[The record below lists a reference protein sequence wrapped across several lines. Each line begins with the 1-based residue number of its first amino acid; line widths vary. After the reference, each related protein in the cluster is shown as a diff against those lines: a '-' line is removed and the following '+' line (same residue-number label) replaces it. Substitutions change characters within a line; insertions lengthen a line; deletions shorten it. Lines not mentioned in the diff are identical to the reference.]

1 MTKTTIDIEKYQ
13 YDYIFNLILDI
24 FKFNE
29 KKYGNFVKDVI
40 RILLDYEKNGET
52 IIDVDNSLIIVE
64 LFEDGWPNKH
74 LDILKN
80 IDLIGSFNSPFVLVD
95 RKLSLAKWSRKIER
109 VINSFL
115 KKIDTD
121 NLINS
126 IIYEDDNKID
136 QIKNI
141 FKYSNLVFLQGGPG
155 TGKTTLIISLI
166 LEFLRIDNFLNI
178 GLSSPTG
185 KATARLKEAL
195 NDKKNISFS
204 KFLDQIEF
212 QTLHRWILNSQNKSL
227 KLKFKLNQL
236 DIFIIDEMSMVN
248 IDLIESVL
256 SLLAKDCK
264 IILVGDKNQ
273 LSPVNNCSIWNYLF
287 EYCENSSIKSCVVN
301 LEKTYRNFGDIALI
315 SNLIFNN
322 DYSLVNQKIK
332 ELAKN
337 NKSKE
342 VNFLKSID
350 KDIPKHLF
358 FSIKS
363 HLNKLN
369 LSTSNLSKKKYI
381 FDEGIDNL
389 LLHEKDLVDKI
400 FLDLQSH
407 LILCEKNSGI
417 WSVEYL
423 NEIVFG
429 QKKPYDL
436 KTLKEGVPIMCTKN
450 NNELGLSNGDIGVLI
465 GLKNERKYLFRKFN
479 DNNEEIV
486 ELIDPYNL
494 ENVVPAIAIT
504 IHKSQGSESDKVS
517 ILWSQ
522 KYRRNQ
528 YALKEKKDSENMFW
542 RDNFEKRLFYTAVT
556 RAKKFL
562 NIYYLN

>member
-1 MTKTTIDIEKYQ
+1 MTKTNKDIEKFQ
-13 YDYIFNLILDI
+13 YDHIFNLILGI

-29 KKYGNFVKDVI
+29 KKYGNFVKDSI
-40 RILLDYEKNGET
+40 SILLEFEKNGET
-52 IIDVDNSLIIVE
+52 IIDVDNSLITFE
-64 LFEDGWPNKH
+64 MLEDGWPNKH

-80 IDLIGSFNSPFVLVD
+80 INLIGSLNSPFVLLD
-95 RKLSLAKWSRKIER
+95 RNFSLSKWPRKIER
-109 VINSFL
+109 VINLFL

-121 NLINS
+121 NLMKS
-126 IIYEDDNKID
+126 TIYANDNKID

-141 FKYSNLVFLQGGPG
+141 FEYSNLVFLQGGPG
-155 TGKTTLIISLI
+155 TGKTTLTINLIIEL
-166 LEFLRIDNFLNI
+166 LKIDNFLNI
-178 GLSSPTG
+178 GFSAPTG

-195 NDKKNISFS
+195 NDKKNISS
-204 KFLDQIEF
+204 RKFLDQIEF

-227 KLKFKLNQL
+227 KLNFKLKEL
-236 DIFIIDEMSMVN
+236 DLFIIDEMSMVN

-256 SLLAKDCK
+256 SSLAKDCK

-301 LEKTYRNFGDIALI
+301 LEKTYRNIGDIALI
-315 SNLIFNN
+315 SSLIFNN
-322 DYSLVNQKIK
+322 DYSLLSQKIK
-332 ELAKN
+332 ELEKY

-342 VNFLKSID
+342 VNITKNIG
-350 KDIPKHLF
+350 KDIPKNLF

-363 HLNKLN
+363 HLDKLN

-381 FDEGIDNL
+381 FDNGIDNL
-389 LLHEKDLVDKI
+389 LPNEKDLVDKI

-423 NEIVFG
+423 NEIIFG

-436 KTLKEGVPIMCTKN
+436 ITLNEGVPIMCTKN
-450 NNELGLSNGDIGVLI
+450 NNQLGVSNGDIGVLI
-465 GLKNERKYLFRKFN
+465 GIKNERKYLFRKFN
-479 DNNEEIV
+479 NNNEEIV
-486 ELIDPYNL
+486 ALIDPSNL
-494 ENVVPAIAIT
+494 ENVVPAIAVT
-504 IHKSQGSESDKVS
+504 IHKSQGSESEKVS

-522 KYRRNQ
+522 KHKRNQ
-528 YALKEKKDSENMFW
+528 YAVNEQKDCENIFC
-542 RDNFEKRLFYTAVT
+542 RDNFQKRLFYTAVT

-562 NIYYLN
+562 DIYYLN

>member
-1 MTKTTIDIEKYQ
+1 MSKKSNDMEKFQ
-13 YDYIFNLILDI
+13 YDHVFSLILSIFN
-24 FKFNE
+24 FNE

-40 RILLDYEKNGET
+40 KILLEFEKNGET
-52 IIDVDNSLIIVE
+52 FIDIENSLITFE
-64 LFEDGWPNKH
+64 LLEDGWPNKH
-74 LDILKN
+74 LEVLNEICLT
-80 IDLIGSFNSPFVLVD
+80 GSLNSPFVLVD
-95 RKLSLAKWSRKIER
+95 RKLSLAKWSAKIDR
-109 VINSFL
+109 VISSFL
-115 KKIDTD
+115 KKIDKEI
-121 NLINS
+121 LINS
-126 IIYEDDNKID
+126 IVYEHKNKID

-141 FKYSNLVFLQGGPG
+141 FEYSNLVFLQGGPG
-155 TGKTTLIISLI
+155 TGKTTLIINLI
-166 LEFLRIDNFLNI
+166 LELLQIDNFLNI
-178 GLSSPTG
+178 GLSAPTG
-185 KATARLKEAL
+185 KATARLKESL
-195 NDKKNISFS
+195 NYKKNIESR

-227 KLKFKLNQL
+227 KLKFKLKEL

-287 EYCENSSIKSCVVN
+287 EYCDNSSIKSCIVN
-301 LEKTYRNFGDIALI
+301 LNKTYRNIGDVALI
-315 SNLIFNN
+315 SSLIFNN
-322 DYSLVNQKIK
+322 DDSLLDQKIK
-332 ELAKN
+332 EFEKD

-342 VNFLKSID
+342 VTIINSRQ
-350 KDIPKHLF
+350 KDIPQDLLD
-358 FSIKS
+358 SIKS

-369 LSTSNLSKKKYI
+369 NSTSNLSKKKYI
-381 FDEGIDNL
+381 FDEGISNL
-389 LLHEKDLVDKI
+389 MLYEKDLVDKI
-400 FLDLQSH
+400 FVDLQSH
-407 LILCEKNSGI
+407 LILCEKNTGI

-423 NEIVFG
+423 NEVIFG
-429 QKKPYDL
+429 QGKPYDL
-436 KTLKEGVPIMCTKN
+436 KILREGVPIMCTKN

-486 ELIDPYNL
+486 ALIDPSNL

-504 IHKSQGSESDKVS
+504 IHKSQGSESEKVS

-522 KYRRNQ
+522 KYRRN
-528 YALKEKKDSENMFW
+528 KDKIKVKKNDENIFC
-542 RDNFEKRLFYTAVT
+542 RDKFERRLFYTAVT

-562 NIYYLN
+562 KIYHLN

>member
-1 MTKTTIDIEKYQ
+1 MTKTTTDIEKFQ
-13 YDYIFNLILDI
+13 YDHIFNLILGI
-24 FKFNE
+24 FKFSK

-40 RILLDYEKNGET
+40 RILLEFEKNGET
-52 IIDVDNSLIIVE
+52 IIDVDKSLIIFE
-64 LFEDGWPNKH
+64 LLEDGWPNKH
-74 LDILKN
+74 LDVLKN
-80 IDLIGSFNSPFVLVD
+80 IGLIGSLNSPFVLAN
-95 RKLSLAKWSRKIER
+95 RKLSLSKWSKKIER

-121 NLINS
+121 NLMNS
-126 IIYEDDNKID
+126 LIYKDDNKID

-155 TGKTTLIISLI
+155 TGKTTLIIKLI
-166 LEFLRIDNFLNI
+166 LELLQIDNFLNI
-178 GLSSPTG
+178 GLSAPTG

-227 KLKFKLNQL
+227 KLKFKLKEL

-301 LEKTYRNFGDIALI
+301 LEKTYRNIGDIALI
-315 SNLIFNN
+315 SSLLFNN
-322 DYSLVNQKIK
+322 DYSLLNQKIK
-332 ELAKN
+332 ELEKD

-342 VNFLKSID
+342 VTISKSRE
-350 KDIPKHLF
+350 KDIPKNLLN
-358 FSIKS
+358 SIKI
-363 HLNKLN
+363 HLNNLN
-369 LSTSNLSKKKYI
+369 LSTANLSKKKYI

-389 LLHEKDLVDKI
+389 LLYEKDLVDKI
-400 FLDLQSH
+400 FLDLQSY

-436 KTLKEGVPIMCTKN
+436 KTLKRVFRSCVQKIIMN
-450 NNELGLSNGDIGVLI
+450 LDYQMGISE
-465 GLKNERKYLFRKFN
+465 YL
-479 DNNEEIV
+479 
-486 ELIDPYNL
+486 
-494 ENVVPAIAIT
+494 
-504 IHKSQGSESDKVS
+504 
-517 ILWSQ
+517 
-522 KYRRNQ
+522 
-528 YALKEKKDSENMFW
+528 
-542 RDNFEKRLFYTAVT
+542 
-556 RAKKFL
+556 
-562 NIYYLN
+562 

>member
-1 MTKTTIDIEKYQ
+1 MTKTTSDIEKFQ
-13 YDYIFNLILDI
+13 YDHIYNLILCI

-29 KKYGNFVKDVI
+29 KKYGNFLKDAL
-40 RILLDYEKNGET
+40 RILLEFEKNGET
-52 IIDVDNSLIIVE
+52 IIDVDNSLIIFE
-64 LFEDGWPNKH
+64 LLEDGWPNNH
-74 LDILKN
+74 IDVLKN
-80 IDLIGSFNSPFVLVD
+80 IGLIGSLNSPFVLVN
-95 RKLSLAKWSRKIER
+95 RKLSLSKWSKKIER

-121 NLINS
+121 NLMNS
-126 IIYEDDNKID
+126 KIYKYDNKID

-155 TGKTTLIISLI
+155 TGKTTLIINLI
-166 LEFLRIDNFLNI
+166 LELLRIDNFLNI
-178 GLSSPTG
+178 GLSAPTG
-185 KATARLKEAL
+185 KATARLKEAF
-195 NDKKNISFS
+195 NNQRNISFS

-227 KLKFKLNQL
+227 KLKFKIKEL

-248 IDLIESVL
+248 IDLMESVL

-287 EYCENSSIKSCVVN
+287 EYCENSSIKSSVVN
-301 LEKTYRNFGDIALI
+301 LEKTYRNSGDIALI
-315 SNLIFNN
+315 SSLIFNN
-322 DYSLVNQKIK
+322 DCSLLNQKIK
-332 ELAKN
+332 EFEKDN
-337 NKSKE
+337 NSKE
-342 VNFLKSID
+342 VTISKSRE
-350 KDIPKHLF
+350 KDIPKDLF
-358 FSIKS
+358 FSITS

-369 LSTSNLSKKKYI
+369 LSTSNLSKKEYI
-381 FDEGIDNL
+381 FEESIDNL
-389 LLHEKDLVDKI
+389 LLNEKDLVNKI

-423 NEIVFG
+423 NEIIFG
-429 QKKPYDL
+429 QKKPFDL
-436 KTLKEGVPIMCTKN
+436 KKVNEGVPIMCTKN
-450 NNELGLSNGDIGVLI
+450 NNELGLSNGDIGVII
-465 GLKNERKYLFRKFN
+465 GIKNKRKYLFRKFN

-486 ELIDPYNL
+486 ALINPSNL

-528 YALKEKKDSENMFW
+528 YAVKEKKDIENIFC
-542 RDNFEKRLFYTAVT
+542 RDNFERRLFYTAVT
-556 RAKKFL
+556 RAKNFL
-562 NIYYLN
+562 DIYYLN

>member
-1 MTKTTIDIEKYQ
+1 MTKITTDIEKFQ
-13 YDYIFNLILDI
+13 YDHIFNLILGI

-29 KKYGNFVKDVI
+29 KKYGNFVKDTI
-40 RILLDYEKNGET
+40 RILLEYEKNGET
-52 IIDVDNSLIIVE
+52 IIDVDNSLIIFE
-64 LFEDGWPNKH
+64 ILEDGWPNKH
-74 LDILKN
+74 LNILKN
-80 IDLIGSFNSPFVLVD
+80 IGLIGSLNSPFVLVD
-95 RKLSLAKWSRKIER
+95 RKLSLAKWSTKIER

-115 KKIDTD
+115 KKIDKD

-126 IIYEDDNKID
+126 IVHDGNNKID
-136 QIKNI
+136 QIKKI

-155 TGKTTLIISLI
+155 TGKTTLIINLI
-166 LEFLRIDNFLNI
+166 LELLQIDNFLNI
-178 GLSSPTG
+178 GLSAPTG

-227 KLKFKLNQL
+227 KLKFKIKEL

-256 SLLAKDCK
+256 SLIAKDCK

-301 LEKTYRNFGDIALI
+301 LEKTYRNTGDIALI
-315 SNLIFNN
+315 SSLIFNN
-322 DYSLVNQKIK
+322 DYLLLNKKIK
-332 ELAKN
+332 ELEKD

-342 VNFLKSID
+342 VTISKSRE
-350 KDIPKHLF
+350 KNIPKNLF
-358 FSIKS
+358 FSITS

-381 FDEGIDNL
+381 FGEGINNL
-389 LLHEKDLVDKI
+389 LLYEKDLVAKI
-400 FLDLQSH
+400 FLDLQSY
-407 LILCEKNSGI
+407 LILCEKNSGK

-436 KTLKEGVPIMCTKN
+436 KTLNEGVPIMCTKN
-450 NNELGLSNGDIGVLI
+450 NNELGLSNGDIGVVI

-486 ELIDPYNL
+486 ALIDPSNL

-504 IHKSQGSESDKVS
+504 IHKSQGSESEKVS
-517 ILWSQ
+517 ILWTQ

-528 YALKEKKDSENMFW
+528 YAVKEQKDSENIFC
-542 RDNFEKRLFYTAVT
+542 RDDFERRLFYTAVT
-556 RAKKFL
+556 RAKNFL
-562 NIYYLN
+562 DIYYLN